1 MMWKR
6 LIQWG
11 LAAAALALVVLGM
24 TQLNVRENP
33 QPAVK
38 QSAKQ
43 DYQRTATYSPAG
55 GRIDRHLYSQKQLRA
70 LTAITHGNQYRGNT
84 SLDAVTTRHVY
95 QLDGRNLA
103 NIVGADGVLQLYN
116 ESHFMTTRM
125 VKDAAAFWNQVA
137 GTTVVEVVSRPDRSD
152 EIIHDGKSSRSVLG
166 GQTYNGRGILF
177 YPGNWRIQNLSQRN
191 QQNWKEAALIHE
203 IGHAFG
209 IPHLGGGPL
218 GTNASK
224 AGVQTVELMAAWSV
238 GRVGSPPENE
248 QGVKSTSMDA
258 ATLAL
263 AGLSWQ
269 RSRRLAGWVL
279 NSNRVVLYDNG
290 RVTTTPKTN

>member
-1 MMWKR
+1 MWKR
-6 LIQWG
+6 VLQVG
-11 LAAAALALVVLGM
+11 LTAATLVLVVLGM

-33 QPAVK
+33 QPAVN

-43 DYQRTATYSPAG
+43 DYQRTATYSPPG
-55 GRIDRHLYSQKQLRA
+55 GRIDRHIYSQKQLRA

-84 SLDAVTTRHVY
+84 SLDTVATQHIY

-103 NIVGADGVLQLYN
+103 NIVGGDGVLQLYN
-116 ESHFMTTRM
+116 ESHFMTTPM
-125 VKDAAAFWNQVA
+125 VRAAAKFWNQVA
-137 GTTVVEVVSRPDRSD
+137 GTTVVEVVARPEQSD

-177 YPGNWRIQNLSQRN
+177 YPANWHIQNLSRRN
-191 QQNWKEAALIHE
+191 QLNWKEAALIHE
-203 IGHAFG
+203 VGHALG

-218 GTNASK
+218 GNNAAK
-224 AGVQTVELMAAWSV
+224 AGVQTVELMAVWSV
-238 GRVGSPPENE
+238 GRVGSPPENAL
-248 QGVKSTSMDA
+248 GVKSTAMDA

-269 RSRRLAGWVL
+269 RPRRLASGVL
-279 NSNRVVLYDNG
+279 QKTNRVVLYDNG
-290 RVTTTPKTN
+290 QVTTTRPN